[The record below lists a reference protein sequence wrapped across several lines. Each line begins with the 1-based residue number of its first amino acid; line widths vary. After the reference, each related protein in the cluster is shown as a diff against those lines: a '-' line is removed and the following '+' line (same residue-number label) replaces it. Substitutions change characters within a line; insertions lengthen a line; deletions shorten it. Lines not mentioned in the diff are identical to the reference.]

1 MGDFFSDAF
10 DFGKKAAAAIPG
22 GGQAVNVISGM
33 SGGGDPA
40 LAEAHYTPYEWDPRF
55 GTISGDQNEDNNR
68 QKWYE
73 NEGLKQLDRNTGGL
87 ANNYLTDAQGMY
99 ASAARG
105 EQPSVA
111 QQMQQQAFANN
122 NNAIR
127 SAAAGAR
134 GPGGLAMGQMNAQ
147 AQMGQNNMQAA
158 AQGGLLRAQEM
169 EQARRGMFDVGNA
182 MGGNVMKGQELDVN
196 NAGKFIGQS
205 DKLRSEGADRRMEIQ
220 KLRQGETVRQDNV
233 RNGVS
238 QYNAGVQNQKTANDT
253 AAAGTALTAGGNAVA
268 GAAPL
273 ISGPTG
279 AKGGRSGTINEKTGK
294 PDWENK

>member
-1 MGDFFSDAF
+1 MSFWDTIKQGA
-10 DFGKKAAAAIPG
+10 GMIPG
-22 GGQAVNVISGM
+22 VGQAINMGSNVGDAM
-33 SGGGDPA
+33 GGGETANATYNKFSYDPA
-40 LAEAHYTPYEWDPRF
+40 F

-111 QQMQQQAFANN
+111 QQMQQQAFAQN

-169 EQARRGMFDVGNA
+169 EQARQGMFNTGNA
-182 MGGNVMKGQELDVN
+182 MAGNVMQGHALDTR
-196 NAGKFIGQS
+196 NAQGFLGQS
-205 DKLRSEGADRRMEIQ
+205 DNIRSQGADRRLGLLDRQAAENARGDSIQ
-220 KLRQGETVRQDNV
+220 NA
-233 RNGVS
+233 NS
-238 QYNAGVQNQKTANDT
+238 QYNAGVKNQNTANNQ
-253 AAAGTALTAGGNAVA
+253 AMIGTALASVPGAAGAVA
-268 GAAPL
+268 PA

-279 AKGGRSGTINEKTGK
+279 AQGGRSGTINEKTGK
-294 PDWENK
+294 ADWDKKQ

>member
-1 MGDFFSDAF
+1 MGFWDTIKQ
-10 DFGKKAAAAIPG
+10 GVGMIPG
-22 GGQAVNVISGM
+22 GGQAVNMISGVGDA
-33 SGGGDPA
+33 GGGPSHVQTQYTPYDYDPA
-40 LAEAHYTPYEWDPRF
+40 L
-55 GTISGDQNEDNNR
+55 GTISGSQEEDNNR

-73 NEGLKQLDRNTGGL
+73 NQGLSDLSRDTGGL

-111 QQMQQQAFANN
+111 QQMQQQAFAQN

-182 MGGNVMKGQELDVN
+182 MGGNVMQGRGLDSK
-196 NAGKFIGQS
+196 NAQYWLGKS
-205 DKLRSEGADRRMEIQ
+205 DSIRSEGAAGRLGIADRNQREKARHDDIVNNGAA
-220 KLRQGETVRQDNV
+220 KNADIDNADV
-233 RNGVS
+233 ASTRAMIGTGI
-238 QYNAGVQNQKTANDT
+238 AG
-253 AAAGTALTAGGNAVA
+253 AGGAVGGIA
-268 GAAPL
+268 GAAGGS
-273 ISGPTG
+273 SGGKAGHIDP
-279 AKGGRSGTINEKTGK
+279 KTGK
-294 PDWENK
+294 NIYDK

>member
-1 MGDFFSDAF
+1 MGDFFGDAW
-10 DFGKKAAAAIPG
+10 DFGKKAAGAIPG
-22 GGQAVNVISGM
+22 AGQAINVIDGM
-33 SGGGDPA
+33 GGGGDA
-40 LAEAHYTPYEWDPRF
+40 AQAEATYNKFEYDPAF

-73 NEGLKQLDRNTGGL
+73 NEGLNQLNRNTGGL

-111 QQMQQQAFANN
+111 QLMQQQAFANN

-169 EQARRGMFDVGNA
+169 EQARQGMFNTGNA
-182 MGGNVMKGQELDVN
+182 MAGNVMQGQALDTR
-196 NAGKFIGQS
+196 NAQSFLGQS
-205 DKLRSEGADRRMEIQ
+205 DNIRSQGADRRLGLLDRQAAENARGDSIQ
-220 KLRQGETVRQDNV
+220 NA
-233 RNGVS
+233 NS
-238 QYNAGVQNQKTANDT
+238 QYNAGVQNTARANKTAV
-253 AAAGTALTAGGNAVA
+253 GGQLLTSGGQTDAS
-268 GAAPL
+268 AAP
-273 ISGPTG
+273 IADKQMGSGNKAGHIDP
-279 AKGGRSGTINEKTGK
+279 KTGK
-294 PDWENK
+294 NIYDK